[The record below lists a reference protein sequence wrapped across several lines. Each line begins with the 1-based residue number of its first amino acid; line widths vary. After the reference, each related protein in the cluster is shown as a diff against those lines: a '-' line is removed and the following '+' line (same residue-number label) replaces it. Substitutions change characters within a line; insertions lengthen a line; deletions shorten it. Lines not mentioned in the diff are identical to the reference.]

1 MVPWIMFVANDTG
14 YFYWQT
20 VQNATRR
27 ESHHESAKEFEN
39 LWPEG
44 EFLMLCFNGTPC
56 RDWVLPCDKAGWI
69 IFFCRQEA
77 WDKGRVSSR
86 SVMPGKICRVS
97 QLFLPLPDFCISKW
111 PLICRIPQAYTN
123 KITNMFEST
132 CMLFL
137 PFDRRGNN
145 IALPLKQPPVM
156 VWVRP
161 LLGLALFILA
171 DLRRSPL

>member
-1 MVPWIMFVANDTG
+1 MFVANDTG

-56 RDWVLPCDKAGWI
+56 RDWVLPCDKGAESSSFVGKRHGTRAASLVGRSCLARSVESLSCSFLSQ
-69 IFFCRQEA
+69 IFAYQNGLWSAESLKLTLTNNKYVWEHLHAFIGPLRNNIAFPLKLEQL
-77 WDKGRVSSR
+77 VSSR
-86 SVMPGKICRVS
+86 TVI
-97 QLFLPLPDFCISKW
+97 
-111 PLICRIPQAYTN
+111 
-123 KITNMFEST
+123 
-132 CMLFL
+132 
-137 PFDRRGNN
+137 
-145 IALPLKQPPVM
+145 

>member
-56 RDWVLPCDKAGWI
+56 RDWVLPCDKGGWI

-97 QLFLPLPDFCISKW
+97 QLFLPLQIF
-111 PLICRIPQAYTN
+111 AYQNGLWSAESLKLTLTN
-123 KITNMFEST
+123 NKY
-132 CMLFL
+132 
-137 PFDRRGNN
+137 
-145 IALPLKQPPVM
+145 
-156 VWVRP
+156 VWEHLHAFIGLWETT
-161 LLGLALFILA
+161 LL
-171 DLRRSPL
+171 SHWS